1 MKSTEKSAECPFCA
15 THFSHRSSLIRHLK
29 NNCNKSQPH
38 ALRRKSCHQC
48 VADKARCNLKRP
60 NCSRCSLRSIPCQYT
75 SVDAAET
82 PEVENSEPMIDI
94 DTTSA
99 RLPDKSLMTQ
109 PQELQ
114 SIFDPNLFDSFF
126 SGLGP
131 WDLIQPTSLA
141 LRSPQAASP
150 DFFSL
155 NISSGCNTPE
165 LVRGISPPAP
175 QSSSPV
181 ATNSIALANH
191 SMELIFR
198 VLRTWPKMLAEE
210 FQIPPLFHST
220 HITPNKTLP
229 SPLANCI
236 TLTKMWHGQC
246 EGAEDLVRKTILKEL
261 DSIVDKSER
270 LDETTLLAAL
280 QAVVIY
286 TIILISPT
294 VRSPRPLIDHTIIFR
309 KVELLVYHVVHAGL
323 FLQEERTQMRPSWE
337 AWVHV
342 TSKRRAVLALYLLH
356 WAYSVLHKVPCFD
369 CRDLGFMP
377 APAAKVLWQAHTE
390 EEWNTLYIH
399 WLSRWGGRGY
409 LQAEF
414 GKIRPG
420 VVMDSRA
427 EKWLEEADEFGFV
440 MISIVNATEFDPPS
454 LKPLA
459 C

>member
-1 MKSTEKSAECPFCA
+1 M
-15 THFSHRSSLIRHLK
+15 RHLK
-29 NNCNKSQPH
+29 NKCNKSQQQNQ
-38 ALRRKSCHQC
+38 RRKSCHQC

-60 NCSRCSLRSIPCQYT
+60 SCSRCSMRSIPCQYSSADT
-75 SVDAAET
+75 TDT
-82 PEVENSEPMIDI
+82 PEVENTEVLINNDAATLS
-94 DTTSA
+94 
-99 RLPDKSLMTQ
+99 LPQTSLMIQ

-131 WDLIQPTSLA
+131 WDSTQHTSLA
-141 LRSPQAASP
+141 LRSPQPATSLE
-150 DFFSL
+150 FLSL
-155 NISSGCNTPE
+155 NNSSGCEPLELIRAISTPGP
-165 LVRGISPPAP
+165 RSDSPAE
-175 QSSSPV
+175 
-181 ATNSIALANH
+181 TNSIALANH

-198 VLRTWPKMLAEE
+198 VLRTWPRMLAEE
-210 FQIPPLFHST
+210 FQLPPIFHYT
-220 HITPNKTLP
+220 QITPNKTLP
-229 SPLANCI
+229 SPLAKCI

-246 EGAEDLVRKTILKEL
+246 EGAEDMVRKTILKEL
-261 DSIVDKSER
+261 DSIIDQSEQ
-270 LDETTLLAAL
+270 LDETTLLAVL
-280 QAVVIY
+280 QAVVVY
-286 TIILISPT
+286 TIILISPSA
-294 VRSPRPLIDHTIIFR
+294 RSPRPLVDHNIIFR

-377 APAAKVLWQAHTE
+377 APAAKVLWQAQTE
-390 EEWNTLYIH
+390 QEWNTRYIH
-399 WLSRWGGRGY
+399 WLSRWSGRGY

-414 GKIRPG
+414 GKIKPG

-427 EKWLEEADEFGFV
+427 ERWLEEADEFGFI
-440 MISIVNATEFDPPS
+440 MISIVNATEFDPPA